1 MDKEEVYEYVLLR
14 YDAQIVAYAQMSM
27 SQADELNF
35 YNLHNPDDEGNWLRN
50 TWVTREVYDKLS
62 KEMEEAYDE
71 HHS

>member
-1 MDKEEVYEYVLLR
+1 
-14 YDAQIVAYAQMSM
+14 MSM

-35 YNLHNPDDEGNWLRN
+35 HNLHNPDDEGNWLRN
-50 TWVTREVYDKLS
+50 TWVTREVYDRLS

>member
-27 SQADELNF
+27 SQADEQNLF
-35 YNLHNPDDEGNWLRN
+35 NLHNPDEDGLRN
-50 TWVTREVYDKLS
+50 TWVTREVYDRLS
-62 KEMEEAYDE
+62 KELEEAYDE

>member
-35 YNLHNPDDEGNWLRN
+35 HNLHNPDEDGLRN
-50 TWVTREVYDKLS
+50 TWVTREVYDRLS